1 MNDNE
6 DNAEGNACSLV
17 SETIPLEYLGNTVL
31 QSLCPK
37 IKLSQF
43 FFRVLYNEFFL
54 MQTRG
59 KLR

>member
-1 MNDNE
+1 MNDNK
-6 DNAEGNACSLV
+6 DNVKGNTPCSLKQFY
-17 SETIPLEYLGNTVL
+17 SGNTVL
-31 QSLCPK
+31 HSLCSK